1 MWLVRMSALTIRQSS
16 RRLDLF
22 HIVLGLAL
30 LVMAVLAFV
39 DPNTNM
45 VLFPLIFFTAAAIK
59 LVSQG
64 YLIYLLEKEKKKVTK
79 AAVGL
84 IPGLLMLIIGIIS
97 AVSIW

>member
-1 MWLVRMSALTIRQSS
+1 MSRYNQTIRQSS

-79 AAVGL
+79 AA
-84 IPGLLMLIIGIIS
+84 
-97 AVSIW
+97 

>member
-1 MWLVRMSALTIRQSS
+1 MSRYNQTIRQSS

-39 DPNTNM
+39 DPNINM

>member
-1 MWLVRMSALTIRQSS
+1 MSRYNQTIRQSS

-45 VLFPLIFFTAAAIK
+45 VLFPLIFLQRRPSSWFRRDI
-59 LVSQG
+59 
-64 YLIYLLEKEKKKVTK
+64 
-79 AAVGL
+79 
-84 IPGLLMLIIGIIS
+84 
-97 AVSIW
+97 

>member
-1 MWLVRMSALTIRQSS
+1 MSRYNQTIRQSS

-84 IPGLLMLIIGIIS
+84 IPGLLMFIIGIIS